1 VWERDTIAMAEA
13 VVALA
18 KEGGSKGA
26 SLRLKKAWPT
36 SVGCGHCRTEA
47 EEEGGVAAG
56 KEDGTTG
63 AAAKGEMAVSWE
75 ESIAEGRKGV
85 LVYLGL

>member
-1 VWERDTIAMAEA
+1 MAEA

-26 SLRLKKAWPT
+26 SLGLKKAWPT

-47 EEEGGVAAG
+47 EEEGGAATG
-56 KEDGTTG
+56 KENGTTG
-63 AAAKGEMAVSWE
+63 AAAKGEMADSWE
-75 ESIAEGRKGV
+75 KSIAEGRKGV